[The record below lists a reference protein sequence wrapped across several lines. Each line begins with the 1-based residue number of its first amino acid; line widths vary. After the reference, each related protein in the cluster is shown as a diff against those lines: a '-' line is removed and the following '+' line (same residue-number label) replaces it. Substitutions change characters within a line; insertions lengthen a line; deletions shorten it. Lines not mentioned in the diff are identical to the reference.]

1 MENSV
6 YSSEVGVDNSFKSF
20 VSQTRK
26 QLEQNIDKITEADL
40 VIVSGFSRSGLTS
53 VSILVGEIISKFK
66 IQEYKKFNT
75 TFNIDYNAN
84 LTVINDEI
92 YTSDLCNLMF
102 ELNIKAN
109 TKLIHGTIRNCDDV
123 SYWFN
128 KNAASYP
135 STLIIDQVFQQ
146 ISATYVSEIE
156 YNLQEFIR
164 SIIIR
169 QKKGIV
175 LVKRLSKAKLF
186 DHEIIEDKQRSL
198 KQTYR
203 IPDSKTLFILVDR
216 NKQTGKIT
224 LTFNNL

>member
-6 YSSEVGVDNSFKSF
+6 YSSEVDVDNSFKSF
-20 VSQTRK
+20 VSQIRK
-26 QLEQNIDKITEADL
+26 QLEQNIDKIIEANL
-40 VIVSGFSRSGLTS
+40 VIVSGFSGSGLTS

-75 TFNIDYNAN
+75 TSNIDYNAE

-92 YTSDLCNLMF
+92 YTNYLCNLMF
-102 ELNIKAN
+102 ELNIKTN

-123 SYWFN
+123 SYWTN

-135 STLIIDQVFQQ
+135 STLIIDQVLPR
-146 ISATYVSEIE
+146 ISETYVSEIE
-156 YNLQEFIR
+156 YRLQKFIR
-164 SIIIR
+164 SIILR
-169 QKKGIV
+169 QQKGIV
-175 LVKRLSKAKLF
+175 LVKTLSKAKLF

-203 IPDSKTLFILVDR
+203 IPDTKTLFILVDK